1 MPEKWTG
8 DLIGRMH
15 NARVTRQ
22 DIATEL
28 GVSKAYVCML
38 LNGQRT
44 SPTAKKRFTA
54 LCAHLNIVVVE
65 SRHKNTLG
73 FVKNVKA
80 KKVNRKSLTD
90 NIDNAIMNSSVEKAN
105 KNPSSQVK
113 PSAALTNCSDKQI
126 VTQHS

>member
-44 SPTAKKRFTA
+44 SPTAKKR
-54 LCAHLNIVVVE
+54 LNDAFE
-65 SRHKNTLG
+65 A
-73 FVKNVKA
+73 VKKA
-80 KKVNRKSLTD
+80 KKAR
-90 NIDNAIMNSSVEKAN
+90 E
-105 KNPSSQVK
+105 
-113 PSAALTNCSDKQI
+113 
-126 VTQHS
+126 